1 MEQSRQSILIIYIT
15 ITTTIPLDIFSEV
28 KNSNYNKNDLIYEIT
43 DKPFN
48 RTYSD
53 WTAKWWQWAYS
64 IPKDHH
70 PAYDNT
76 GKFCGEKQ
84 KDPVWFF
91 PGTFGHPVIRYCSV
105 PAGNAILF
113 PILNSECS
121 YIEFP
126 QIKNEIELRDCAK
139 IIQDKVINHSA
150 SIDHNELKNLG
161 EYRIQTS
168 LFNFSLPNNNILGLP
183 LQNTQA
189 VADGNWVFLKPL
201 GLGQHEIKFKGEVNK
216 TISDSDSNFA
226 GPIGWDYQTIYIVT
240 IR

>member
-1 MEQSRQSILIIYIT
+1 MVHFMLIDGTKSSILTLIIYII
-15 ITTTIPLDIFSEV
+15 ITTTIPLDIFSEL

-139 IIQDKVINHSA
+139 IIQDKVFNHSA
-150 SIDHNELKNLG
+150 SIDHNELKNLE
-161 EYRIQTS
+161 EYWIQTS
-168 LFNFSLPNNNILGLP
+168 LFNFSLPKNNILGLP
-183 LQNTQA
+183 PKYSSSCR
-189 VADGNWVFLKPL
+189 W
-201 GLGQHEIKFKGEVNK
+201 
-216 TISDSDSNFA
+216 
-226 GPIGWDYQTIYIVT
+226 
-240 IR
+240 

>member
-1 MEQSRQSILIIYIT
+1 MLYLESPLKSQIVKIYIFYNLNITVFLGTFLTDGTKSSILTLIIYI
-15 ITTTIPLDIFSEV
+15 ITTTPLDIFSEI

-64 IPKDHH
+64 MPKDHH

-91 PGTFGHPVIRYCSV
+91 PATFGHPVILYCIV
-105 PAGNAILF
+105 PAVNDILF

-126 QIKNEIELRDCAK
+126 QIKN
-139 IIQDKVINHSA
+139 
-150 SIDHNELKNLG
+150 
-161 EYRIQTS
+161 
-168 LFNFSLPNNNILGLP
+168 
-183 LQNTQA
+183 
-189 VADGNWVFLKPL
+189 
-201 GLGQHEIKFKGEVNK
+201 
-216 TISDSDSNFA
+216 
-226 GPIGWDYQTIYIVT
+226 
-240 IR
+240 